1 MQLGRVRNL
10 KSENKEGTEED
21 YKKLCHW
28 DDTHCD
34 GILSNLKHYVTLL
47 MS

>member
-10 KSENKEGTEED
+10 KSEKQGTED

-47 MS
+47 MP